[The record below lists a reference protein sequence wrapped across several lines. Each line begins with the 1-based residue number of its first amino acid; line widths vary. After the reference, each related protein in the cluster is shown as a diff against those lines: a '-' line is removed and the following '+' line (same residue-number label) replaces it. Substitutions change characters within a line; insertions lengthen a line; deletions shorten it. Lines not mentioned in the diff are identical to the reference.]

1 MMAAGEAKKITV
13 DRLWGC

>member
-1 MMAAGEAKKITV
+1 MAAGEAKKITV